1 MDKLIA
7 WFVHNPIA
15 ANILMVLIAV
25 GGLTT
30 LPGTDKE
37 FFPQR
42 KIDTVFVSV
51 AYPGAGPAEVEQQI
65 AIRIE
70 EALDSVDGIE
80 RLTSTSVEGF
90 GTVLAEVAS
99 GFETLGVLNEIK
111 SQVDSINTFPV
122 ESEQPQVAQ
131 QLWKSYVVRISLAG
145 DISERTLKELG
156 LQVKDELSVLPD
168 VQIIEPAGIRNY
180 ELAIEVSEQQM
191 RRHGLTFDDVARAV
205 RGQSL
210 NLPAGKIRSSDGDLQ
225 LQTRSQAFDQSDF
238 EQISVIKREDGTRV
252 RLSDV
257 ATVIDGFEESDVGRR
272 FNGMR
277 AITLD
282 VYMSNNP
289 NIGRTSEAV
298 NAYVEDL
305 RTRLPPGVVVEAW
318 QDMNEGFEGRVRT
331 LLSNGIGGLVLVFA
345 LLLLFLRPML
355 ALWVSIGIGVA
366 FLGAFWWLPAT
377 GTSLN
382 IVSLFAFILILGIV
396 VDDAIIVAESVYG
409 QQTSGKSG
417 IDGAIIGTQLV
428 LKPVF
433 FAVLTTMVVFGT
445 FYFLPDEQTEA
456 MHIAAVVLLALIFSL
471 VECLLILPSH
481 LAHMRPEVP
490 STVPGLKQ
498 LDELRA
504 KLNAGMI
511 SFTENRYKPLLEACL
526 AARWLTLSV
535 FVVVLFIC
543 GAMYSGGWV
552 LRSFEPIVESDFL
565 VANVEAYE
573 GTAFAEMDKVMTQI
587 ESAAYAV
594 KQEINTEEHQYFG
607 HIEAAIWGGNNIY
620 LAVELS
626 DFDNMPYTNEQLVG
640 KWRNAIGELPGV
652 KEYSLQSVIIDKG
665 KDLQFEISA
674 PTLASLRVGSDEIVG
689 ALNRFSDI
697 SNVRSSLDN
706 PRPEIALTLKPEA
719 DTLNLTQAELAG
731 QVRRAFYG
739 EEVQRI
745 PRLREDV
752 KVMVR
757 YPREQRESLDSMLNM
772 KIRTQAGEELPFET
786 VADFQYQDSYTK
798 IERIDRRRSAMVTA
812 DIAEGAQAFQLIAE
826 LFANDFAKIQKA
838 HPELLIKLEG
848 QQEDARKF
856 EAAIQSLV
864 LATMIIVFGI
874 MAVVFHSYWQ
884 PFLIV
889 TAIPFGL
896 VGAIIGHIVIGRE
909 ISMFSLLGILACA
922 GVVVNDNLV
931 LVDRVNRYRDEGLEL
946 WDAIVSG
953 ATDRFRAIILTS
965 LTTFVGLLPIMM
977 ERSVQAQFLIPMVA
991 SLAFGVLFA
1000 TFVTLLFTPAL
1011 YLAGESLRHR
1021 LKNLIGAKQ
1030 TA

>member
-111 SQVDSINTFPV
+111 SQVDSINSFPA

-131 QLWKSYVVRISLAG
+131 RLWKSYVVRISIAG

-168 VQIIEPAGIRNY
+168 VQIIEPSGIRND

-191 RRHGLTFDDVARAV
+191 RRHGLSFEDVARAV

-210 NLPAGKIRSSDGDLQ
+210 NLPAGKIRSTDGDLQ
-225 LQTRSQAFDQSDF
+225 LQTRSQAYQRSDF

-252 RLSDV
+252 RLGEV

-289 NIGRTSEAV
+289 NIGRTSDAV
-298 NAYVEDL
+298 HAYIEGL
-305 RTRLPPGVVVEAW
+305 RPRLPPGVVVEAW

-355 ALWVSIGIGVA
+355 ALWVSIGIV
-366 FLGAFWWLPAT
+366 LGAFWWLPAT

-409 QQTSGKSG
+409 QQSSGKSG
-417 IDGAIIGTQLV
+417 IDGAILGTQLV

-445 FYFLPDEQTEA
+445 FYFLPDEHTEA

-490 STVPGLKQ
+490 STLPGLKQ
-498 LDELRA
+498 LDEWRA
-504 KLNAGMI
+504 KLNLGMV

-565 VANVEAYE
+565 IANVEAYE
-573 GTAFAEMDKVMTQI
+573 GTAFEEMDKVMTQI
-587 ESAAYAV
+587 ESAAYSV
-594 KQEINTEEHQYFG
+594 KQEIDTEEHEYIG
-607 HIEAAIWGGNNIY
+607 HIEAAIWGGNKVY
-620 LAVELS
+620 VAAELA
-626 DFDNMPYTNEQLVG
+626 DFDNMPYTNEQLVE
-640 KWRNAIGELPGV
+640 KWRSAIGKLPGV
-652 KEYSLQSVIIDKG
+652 KEYALQSVIIDNG

-674 PTLASLRVGSDEIVG
+674 PTLDTLRAGSDKIVS
-689 ALNRFSDI
+689 ALSRFSDI

-706 PRPEIALTLKPEA
+706 PRPEIVLTLKPEA
-719 DTLNLTQAELAG
+719 DTLNLTQAELAS

-772 KIRTQAGEELPFET
+772 KIRTQSGEELPFEA
-786 VADFQYQDSYTK
+786 VADFEYQDSYTK

-812 DIAEGAQAFQLIAE
+812 DMAEGAQAFQLIAE
-826 LFANDFAKIQKA
+826 LFANDFEAIKKA

-848 QQEDARKF
+848 QQEDAREF
-856 EAAIQSLV
+856 EAAIQSLII
-864 LATMIIVFGI
+864 ATMIIVFGI

-896 VGAIIGHIVIGRE
+896 VGAIVGHIVIGRE

-931 LVDRVNRYRDEGLEL
+931 LVDRVNRYREEGLQL

-965 LTTFVGLLPIMM
+965 LTTFVGLLPIML

-1000 TFVTLLFTPAL
+1000 TFVTLLFAPAL
-1011 YLAGESLRHR
+1011 YLAGESLRDR
-1021 LKNLIGAKQ
+1021 LKSLISAKQ

>member
-25 GGLTT
+25 GGITT
-30 LPGTDKE
+30 LPGIDKE

-42 KIDTVFVSV
+42 KVDTVFVSV

-99 GFETLGVLNEIK
+99 GFETLSVLNEIK

-131 QLWKSYVVRISLAG
+131 QLWKSYAIRITIAG
-145 DISERTLKELG
+145 DISERNLKELG
-156 LQVKDELSVLPD
+156 LQAKDELSVLPD
-168 VQIIEPAGIRNY
+168 VRIIEPSGIRNY
-180 ELAIEVSEQQM
+180 ELAIELSEQQM
-191 RRHGLTFDDVARAV
+191 RRYGLTFDDVARAV

-225 LQTRSQAFDQSDF
+225 LQTRNQAYERSDF

-252 RLSDV
+252 RLGEV
-257 ATVIDGFEESDVGRR
+257 ATVKDGFEETDVGRR

-289 NIGRTSEAV
+289 NIGRTSDAV
-298 NAYVEDL
+298 NTYVDDL
-305 RTRLPPGVVVEAW
+305 RKRLPPGVVVAAW
-318 QDMNEGFEGRVRT
+318 QDMNDGFEGRVRT

-355 ALWVSIGIGVA
+355 ALWVSVGIGVA

-409 QQTSGKSG
+409 QQASGKSG

-445 FYFLPDEQTEA
+445 FYLLPAEHTEA

-490 STVPGLKQ
+490 STLPGLKQ
-498 LDELRA
+498 LDEWRA
-504 KLNAGMI
+504 RLNSGLL

-526 AARWLTLSV
+526 RSRWLTLSV
-535 FVVVLFIC
+535 FVVVLFIS

-552 LRSFEPIVESDFL
+552 LRSFAPIVQSDFL
-565 VANVEAYE
+565 VANIEAYE
-573 GTAFAEMDKVMTQI
+573 GTAFQEMDKVMTQI
-587 ESAAYAV
+587 ESAAYSV
-594 KQEINTEEHQYFG
+594 KEEINSNDHEYIG
-607 HIEAAIWGGNNIY
+607 HVEAAIWGGNNVYVAI
-620 LAVELS
+620 ELS
-626 DFDNMPYTNEQLVG
+626 DFDNLPYTNEALVE
-640 KWRNAIGELPGV
+640 KWRNSIGELPGI
-652 KEYSLQSVIIDKG
+652 KEYSLRSVIIDNG

-674 PTLASLRVGSDEIVG
+674 PTLASLKAGSQKIVS

-719 DTLNLTQAELAG
+719 DTLNLTQAELAS

-757 YPREQRESLDSMLNM
+757 YPLAQRESLDSMLNM
-772 KIRTQAGEELPFET
+772 KIRTQTGEELPFE
-786 VADFQYQDSYTK
+786 AIANFEYQDSYTK
-798 IERIDRRRSAMVTA
+798 IERIDRRRSALVTA
-812 DIAEGAQAFQLIAE
+812 DLAEGAQAFQLIAE
-826 LFANDFAKIQKA
+826 LFEKDFANIQKEL
-838 HPELLIKLEG
+838 PELLIKLEG
-848 QQEDARKF
+848 EQEDAREF
-856 EAAIQSLV
+856 EAAIQSLII
-864 LATMIIVFGI
+864 ATMIIVFGI

-884 PFLIV
+884 PLLIV

-896 VGAIIGHIVIGRE
+896 VGAIIGHIIIGRE

-931 LVDRVNRYRDEGLEL
+931 LVDRVNRYREEGKQV

-965 LTTFVGLLPIMM
+965 LTTFVGLLPIML

-1011 YLAGESLRHR
+1011 YLAGESLRDR
-1021 LKNLIGAKQ
+1021 LRNLIGAKQ
-1030 TA
+1030 ST